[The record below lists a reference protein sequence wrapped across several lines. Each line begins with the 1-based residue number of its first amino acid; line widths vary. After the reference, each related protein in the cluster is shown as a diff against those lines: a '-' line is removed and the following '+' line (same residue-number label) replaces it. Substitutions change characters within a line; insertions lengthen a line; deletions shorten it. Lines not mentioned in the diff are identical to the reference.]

1 MFHKAGI
8 VPVCPGRRV
17 TVSVM
22 NEHRHRSVCLEKN
35 ETEKGNANESLDD
48 RYSINWI
55 WLGALTISLSF
66 FFYLF
71 VFPLCFLIRP
81 FSWRFS
87 AVTRRRTIASRGAT
101 FHSRFLILGR
111 ADNMPKRAS
120 DCYGGCS
127 STVREICFSGDWIA
141 RIKLDGD
148 DVLISCGFFQEEWFF
163 CVFGLEARDVTAN
176 DRAIRVLVNI
186 LSRQWDKSCTTFLN
200 QTLRFRVFGIA
211 NPLIFHEKL
220 TKINL
225 PISLSR

>member
-1 MFHKAGI
+1 MDLA
-8 VPVCPGRRV
+8 RR
-17 TVSVM
+17 TDDF
-22 NEHRHRSVCLEKN
+22 
-35 ETEKGNANESLDD
+35 SLV
-48 RYSINWI
+48 
-55 WLGALTISLSF
+55 L

-176 DRAIRVLVNI
+176 DRAIRVSVNI